1 MCVNNSE
8 QREQSNS
15 NCCVYRA
22 QVKCRRVQAQNGNAG
37 SGDGGQVGRPTE
49 RTSEDACVENSGM
62 GIGMGTWDVGMG
74 LLQVLPIKSK
84 QTAMATTTHKTGQ
97 LKLLSQS
104 LLPPL
109 LTSRKFLC
117 TGHTL
122 QSRVRERETARDS
135 ESARLRLHFVIGRAR
150 ARERAKDNWNFIS
163 NQLFIIYGCRY
174 IKILSTLCSARA
186 SVFN

>member
-1 MCVNNSE
+1 MQTCPGTKR
-8 QREQSNS
+8 QRRQ
-15 NCCVYRA
+15 R
-22 QVKCRRVQAQNGNAG
+22 QRRT
-37 SGDGGQVGRPTE
+37 GRPTD
-49 RTSEDACVENSGM
+49 RTNKRRRVCGKFGN
-62 GIGMGTWDVGMG
+62 GMGTWDVGMG

-174 IKILSTLCSARA
+174 IKILSTLLLRARERL
-186 SVFN
+186 

>member
-1 MCVNNSE
+1 MQTCPGTKR
-8 QREQSNS
+8 QRRQ
-15 NCCVYRA
+15 
-22 QVKCRRVQAQNGNAG
+22 RRRRT
-37 SGDGGQVGRPTE
+37 GRPTDQTNK
-49 RTSEDACVENSGM
+49 RRRVCGKFGNGYWNGNLGCRD
-62 GIGMGTWDVGMG
+62 GT
-74 LLQVLPIKSK
+74 LQVLPIKSK